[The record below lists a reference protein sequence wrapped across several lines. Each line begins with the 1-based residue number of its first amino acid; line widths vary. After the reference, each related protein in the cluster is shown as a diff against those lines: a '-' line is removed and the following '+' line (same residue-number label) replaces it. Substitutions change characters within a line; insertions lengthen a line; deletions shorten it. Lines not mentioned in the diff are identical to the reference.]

1 MQPPERSTDT
11 RAGAPH
17 IVVLSSL
24 FPSAMQP
31 GAGLFVRERAF
42 RMGARF
48 PLSVVSPV
56 PWFPFQ
62 GLLRKLRPGSRP
74 DAPRAETQRGFDVTF
89 PRFFSVPM
97 VLRRLDGVAMALGA
111 WPRLRRLKREGRLDI
126 IDAHFGYPDGYAA
139 GLLGRW
145 LDVPVTITLR
155 GTESRHALD
164 PRLRPL
170 LAAGLKR
177 ADRVFSVSESLRQ
190 VALRL
195 GVDAART
202 RVVGNGVDI
211 ARFYPLPQ
219 AACRAAL
226 KLPVEGPV
234 LITVGGLV
242 ERKGFHRVMAVLPEL
257 LRDFP
262 TLKYLV
268 VGGPS
273 PEGDWTEQL
282 QQMARELQLQD
293 CVKFTGPLP
302 PDELRQ
308 VLSAADVF
316 VLSTRNEGWA
326 NVFLEAMACGLPVI
340 TTDVGGNAEVVCQ
353 PELGAVLPFGD
364 APALAEAL
372 TKALTQTWDRAA
384 IRRHAEANV
393 WDRRIDDLEQEFRAL
408 AAPRP
413 ASAPRAVA
421 QG

>member
-1 MQPPERSTDT
+1 MRPPESQ
-11 RAGAPH
+11 AGAPH

-24 FPSAMQP
+24 FPHEMQP

-42 RMGARF
+42 RLGARM
-48 PLSVVSPV
+48 PLCVVSPV

-62 GLLRKLRPGSRP
+62 RLLRKVRPGSRP
-74 DAPRAETQRGFDVTF
+74 DAPQLETQRGFQVWF

-97 VLRRLDGVAMALGA
+97 VLRRLDGLAMALGA
-111 WPRLRRLKREGRLDI
+111 WPRMRQLRREGRLDV

-145 LDVPVTITLR
+145 LGVPVTITLR
-155 GTESRHALD
+155 GTESRHAQD
-164 PRLRPL
+164 PTLGPM
-170 LAAGLKR
+170 LARGLKR

-195 GVDAART
+195 GVEASRT

-226 KLPVEGPV
+226 KLPTDAPV

-257 LRDFP
+257 RRDFP
-262 TLKYLV
+262 KLQYLV

-273 PEGDWTEQL
+273 PEGDWTEQFKAL
-282 QQMARELQLQD
+282 AQELQLQD
-293 CVKFTGPLP
+293 CVHFTGPLP

-326 NVFLEAMACGLPVI
+326 NVFLEAMACGLPVV
-340 TTDVGGNAEVVCQ
+340 TTDVGGNVEVVCK

-364 APALAEAL
+364 APALTRAL
-372 TKALTQTWDRAA
+372 HQALQRDWDREA
-384 IRRHAEANV
+384 IRRHAEANI
-393 WDRRIDDLEQEFRAL
+393 WDRRIDDLETEFLSLGAQDERAC
-408 AAPRP
+408 APVSP
-413 ASAPRAVA
+413 DVA
-421 QG
+421 TGR

>member
-1 MQPPERSTDT
+1 MPLPEAQP
-11 RAGAPH
+11 GAPH

-24 FPSAMQP
+24 FPHENQP

-42 RMGARF
+42 RLGARM

-56 PWFPFQ
+56 PWFPLQ
-62 GLLRKLRPGSRP
+62 RMLRKLRPGSRP
-74 DAPRAETQRGFDVTF
+74 DAPQQETQRGFEVRF
-89 PRFFSVPM
+89 PRFLSMPL
-97 VLRRLDGVAMALGA
+97 VLRRLDGLAMALGA
-111 WPRLRRLKREGRLDI
+111 WPLLRRLRRDGRLDV

-145 LDVPVTITLR
+145 LGVPVTITLR
-155 GTESRHALD
+155 GSESRHAQD
-164 PRLRPL
+164 PVLRPL
-170 LAAGLKR
+170 LARGLKR

-190 VALRL
+190 VALQL
-195 GVDAART
+195 GVDPART

-219 AACRAAL
+219 AECRAAL
-226 KLPVEGPV
+226 GLLAQGPV

-242 ERKGFHRVMAVLPEL
+242 ERKGFHRVMAVLPGL

-282 QQMARELQLQD
+282 KQMAQELRLQD
-293 CVKFTGPLP
+293 SVRFTGPLP
-302 PDELRQ
+302 PDALRQ

-326 NVFLEAMACGLPVI
+326 NVFLEAMACGLPVV
-340 TTDVGGNAEVVCQ
+340 TTNVGGNAEVVCR
-353 PELGAVLPFGD
+353 PELGTVLPFDD
-364 APALAEAL
+364 APALAAAL
-372 TKALTQTWDRAA
+372 KATLQQRWDRAA
-384 IRRHAEANV
+384 IRRYAEANV

-408 AAPRP
+408 VGPQPLVPR
-413 ASAPRAVA
+413 RVVA
-421 QG
+421 QS